1 MSTVDAFQHR
11 PLDLTEPGV
20 RVLDLLPLQADG
32 AIRCRLRHDVLGP
45 SLQFSAVSY
54 EWGSLVSG
62 KHEIY
67 IDDMSFEV
75 PHNLLLF
82 LTALLHIYSID
93 GYKSLWIDAICIDQ
107 LNIEEKNHQ
116 VQQMKNIYQMATNVL
131 VWLGPSDDKID
142 RLFDFLQDLC
152 IPNSAENAARS
163 VAQLTLEQWKH
174 YQDKVFGAG
183 VPVWEAC
190 EALSKRTYW
199 SRTWIL
205 QEILLAKQPL
215 IFCGGNKVPWQAWA
229 ILLDTLDKNPVEF
242 VKIWAPEIWGSPAM
256 SVSREWFA
264 LIDEGP
270 RENLIQLTTAFRK
283 SECSILQDK
292 VYGLLGL
299 LSGGSKLIVDYDRE
313 IEDLLLDL
321 LEITTSDTTIS
332 DVENLLEMFEINNL
346 SSIQMAL
353 DCVYT
358 GKCPIAQISGWL
370 KIGATLKGTDA
381 MEDISSRAHSR
392 QLRWCNQLESQQLI
406 WRFKSP
412 SELERWNS
420 GRLEDLQ
427 PRFPKPNL
435 LTHAREGKVMK
446 CQCPRCCAKLNTSTV
461 GSRLFKVLSALS
473 YKDTARDLEGY
484 PAALLYRRL
493 SGKET
498 YFATLVNVRETSIM
512 LLFYDPVSV
521 EEIQPARSATGSL
534 ARTFNL
540 IAHQHSPLSLESASP
555 LAECRTIQLAK
566 AGRI

>member
-1 MSTVDAFQHR
+1 MSTAEAFQHR
-11 PLDLTEPGV
+11 PLDLTQPGI

-67 IDDMSFEV
+67 IDDMSFQV
-75 PHNLLLF
+75 HHNLLLL
-82 LTALLHIYSID
+82 LTALLNIYPTD
-93 GYKSLWIDAICIDQ
+93 GYKSLWIDALCIDQ
-107 LNIEEKNHQ
+107 LNIGEKNHQ
-116 VQQMKNIYQMATNVL
+116 VQQMKNIYQTAANVL
-131 VWLGPSDDKID
+131 VWLGPSDDKTD

-152 IPNSAENAARS
+152 IPDSAENAARS

-205 QEILLAKQPL
+205 QEILLANQPL
-215 IFCGGNKVPWQAWA
+215 IFCGDNKVPWQAWA

-242 VKIWAPEIWGSPAM
+242 VKIWAPDIWGSPAM

-299 LSGGSKLIVDYDRE
+299 LSGGSKLLVDYDRE

-321 LEITTSDTTIS
+321 LEMTTSDTTIS
-332 DVENLLEMFEINNL
+332 DVENLLEMFEINTL

-353 DCVYT
+353 DCVYA
-358 GKCPIAQISGWL
+358 GKRPIAQSSGWL
-370 KIGATLKGTDA
+370 KIGAILKGTNA
-381 MEDISSRAHSR
+381 AKDISSRVHLR

-406 WRFKSP
+406 WRFTSP
-412 SELERWNS
+412 CDLDSWSS
-420 GRLEDLQ
+420 GRWKDLQ
-427 PRFPKPNL
+427 PPFLKSNL
-435 LTHAREGKVMK
+435 LTHARDVLDFSKPYDK
-446 CQCPRCCAKLNTSTV
+446 PCAKPQTSPHHTNPRFAI
-461 GSRLFKVLSALS
+461 GFTRFEIMPSPSKVPDRFMIHVTL
-473 YKDTARDLEGY
+473 
-484 PAALLYRRL
+484 
-493 SGKET
+493 
-498 YFATLVNVRETSIM
+498 YFAPEDV
-512 LLFYDPVSV
+512 PV
-521 EEIQPARSATGSL
+521 A
-534 ARTFNL
+534 
-540 IAHQHSPLSLESASP
+540 LEA
-555 LAECRTIQLAK
+555 CRTLFEEAWKDPRLDFCQIVQDANEAGTIRIQEAWNASRKYLEEVCIEYRVLAFH
-566 AGRI
+566 